1 MKNEKSYTVA
11 EATKLME
18 NFCAYQERCHKEV
31 AQKLYDL
38 NMIPEARDQ
47 ITLHLLQHN
56 FLNEERFSKAFARGK
71 FSIKNWGRIKIVNE
85 LKFRNVSA
93 YNIKTA
99 LKEIDDAD
107 YLKTLQ
113 KVAKKKWVLIKEPNA
128 FKKRSKLLTYLSSK
142 GFETEFI
149 YEVMNDII
157 KER

>member
-38 NMIPEARDQ
+38 HMIPEAKEK
-47 ITLHLLQHN
+47 IFLHLLQHN
-56 FLNEERFSKAFARGK
+56 FLNEERFSKSFARGK

-85 LKFRNVSA
+85 LKFRNISP
-93 YNIKTA
+93 YNIKSA
-99 LKEIDDAD
+99 LKEIDEDD

-113 KVAKKKWVLIKEPNA
+113 KIAEKKSAVIKEPNA

-142 GFETEFI
+142 GFESELI
-149 YEVMNDII
+149 YEVVNALI
-157 KER
+157 

>member
-1 MKNEKSYTVA
+1 MKNEKSYTVD

-38 NMIPEARDQ
+38 HMIPEAREK

-85 LKFRNVSA
+85 LKFRNISS

-99 LKEIDDAD
+99 LKEIDEDA

-113 KVAKKKWVLIKEPNA
+113 KIAEKKAAVIKEPNA

-142 GFETEFI
+142 GYESELI
-149 YEVMNDII
+149 YEVINGLI
-157 KER
+157 

>member
-38 NMIPEARDQ
+38 HMIPEAREK

-71 FSIKNWGRIKIVNE
+71 FSIKNWGRIRIVNE
-85 LKFRNVSA
+85 LKFRNISP

-99 LKEIDDAD
+99 LKEIDEDA

-113 KVAKKKWVLIKEPNA
+113 KIAEKKAAVIKEPNA

-142 GFETEFI
+142 GYESELI
-149 YEVMNDII
+149 YEVINGLI
-157 KER
+157 

>member
-1 MKNEKSYTVA
+1 MKNEKSYTVD

-31 AQKLYDL
+31 DRKLYDL
-38 NMIPEARDQ
+38 HMIPEAREK
-47 ITLHLLQHN
+47 IMLHLLQHN

-85 LKFRNVSA
+85 LKFRNISS

-99 LKEIDDAD
+99 LNEIDDQD

-113 KVAKKKWVLIKEPNA
+113 KIAEKKWVLIKEPNA

-142 GFETEFI
+142 GYESELI
-149 YEVMNDII
+149 YEVAKRINLID
-157 KER
+157 

>member
-38 NMIPEARDQ
+38 HMIPEAREK

-71 FSIKNWGRIKIVNE
+71 FSIKNWGRIRIVNE
-85 LKFRNVSA
+85 LKFRDISP

-99 LKEIDDAD
+99 LKEIDEDD

-113 KVAKKKWVLIKEPNA
+113 KVAEKKAAVIKEPNA

-142 GFETEFI
+142 GFESELI
-149 YEVMNDII
+149 YEVVNGLI
-157 KER
+157 

>member
-1 MKNEKSYTVA
+1 MKNDKTYTVA

-38 NMIPEARDQ
+38 HMIPEAKDK

-71 FSIKNWGRIKIVNE
+71 FSIKNWGKIRIVNE
-85 LKFRNVSA
+85 LKFRNISP

-99 LKEIDDAD
+99 LKEIDDEV
-107 YLKTLQ
+107 YLKTIQ
-113 KVAKKKWVLIKEPNA
+113 KVAKKKFAVIKEPNA

-142 GFETEFI
+142 GYEPELI
-149 YEVMNDII
+149 YDIVKDLI
-157 KER
+157 

>member
-38 NMIPEARDQ
+38 HMIPEARDK

-56 FLNEERFSKAFARGK
+56 FLNEERFSKSFARGK
-71 FSIKNWGRIKIVNE
+71 FSIKNWGRIRIVNE
-85 LKFRNVSA
+85 LKFRNISP

-99 LKEIDDAD
+99 LKEIDEEV

-113 KVAKKKWVLIKEPNA
+113 KVAEKKWAVIKEPNA

-142 GFETEFI
+142 GYESDLV
-149 YEVMNDII
+149 YEVVNDLI
-157 KER
+157 

>member
-1 MKNEKSYTVA
+1 MKNEKSYTVD

-47 ITLHLLQHN
+47 ITLHLLQNN

-85 LKFRNVSA
+85 LKYRNISS
-93 YNIKTA
+93 YNIKSA

-128 FKKRSKLLTYLSSK
+128 FKKRSKLLNYLSSK
-142 GFETEFI
+142 GFESEFI
-149 YEVMNDII
+149 YEVMNGII
-157 KER
+157 KDS

>member
-1 MKNEKSYTVA
+1 MKNDKTYTVA

-31 AQKLYDL
+31 AQKLCDL
-38 NMIPEARDQ
+38 RMIPEAKDK

-71 FSIKNWGRIKIVNE
+71 FSMKNWGKVRIVNE
-85 LKFRNVSA
+85 LKFRNISP

-99 LKEIDDAD
+99 LKEIDDED
-107 YLKTLQ
+107 YLKTIQ
-113 KVAKKKWVLIKEPNA
+113 KVAKKKYAVIKEPNS

-142 GFETEFI
+142 GYESELI
-149 YEVMNDII
+149 YDIVKDLI
-157 KER
+157 

>member
-31 AQKLYDL
+31 AQKLFDL
-38 NMIPEARDQ
+38 HMIPEAKEK

-71 FSIKNWGRIKIVNE
+71 FSIKNWGRIRIVNE
-85 LKFRNVSA
+85 LKFRNISP

-99 LKEIDDAD
+99 LKEIDETD
-107 YLKTLQ
+107 YLKTLK
-113 KVAKKKWVLIKEPNA
+113 KVAEKKAAVIKEPNA
-128 FKKRSKLLTYLSSK
+128 FKKRSKLLSYLSSK
-142 GFETEFI
+142 GYESDLI
-149 YEVMNDII
+149 YEVVNGLI
-157 KER
+157 